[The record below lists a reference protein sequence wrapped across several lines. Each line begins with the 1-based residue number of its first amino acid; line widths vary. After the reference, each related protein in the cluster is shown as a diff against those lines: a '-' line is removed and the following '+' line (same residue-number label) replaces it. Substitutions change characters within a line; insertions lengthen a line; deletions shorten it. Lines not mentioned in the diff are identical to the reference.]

1 MSAGSSQDTLQAP
14 APKRPRL
21 REPCEKKPLVSPKM
35 RPRQLPPPPLAP
47 LSPPA
52 PLDQSLT
59 AAGLEQP
66 EPPIGLGGGQP
77 DLDEPS
83 PSDDVDY
90 GGDDEEPVS
99 VQEKEPERTREPES
113 VSSTGFIRQQGTGE
127 ITLLGSW
134 ATARAC
140 AWLTSHRR
148 RVLQENGLQE
158 TAQLGDLLLSAQ
170 KNIHDEFKTLLRW
183 NNHYEGGKG
192 QGRWALIGLPWQPA
206 NDMMKNLP
214 TVDDKGSGPNR
225 AKIDGFIKST
235 LTRQFGQHAF
245 AYTVL
250 QCGIGRR
257 LGDP

>member
-1 MSAGSSQDTLQAP
+1 M
-14 APKRPRL
+14 
-21 REPCEKKPLVSPKM
+21 
-35 RPRQLPPPPLAP
+35 
-47 LSPPA
+47 
-52 PLDQSLT
+52 
-59 AAGLEQP
+59 
-66 EPPIGLGGGQP
+66 
-77 DLDEPS
+77 
-83 PSDDVDY
+83 
-90 GGDDEEPVS
+90 S

-113 VSSTGFIRQQGTGE
+113 VSSTGFIRQQDTGE

-140 AWLTSHRR
+140 AWLTGHRR

-192 QGRWALIGLPWQPA
+192 QGRWALIGLPWQPS

-214 TVDDKGSGPNR
+214 TVDDKGYGPNR

>member
-1 MSAGSSQDTLQAP
+1 M
-14 APKRPRL
+14 
-21 REPCEKKPLVSPKM
+21 
-35 RPRQLPPPPLAP
+35 
-47 LSPPA
+47 
-52 PLDQSLT
+52 
-59 AAGLEQP
+59 
-66 EPPIGLGGGQP
+66 
-77 DLDEPS
+77 
-83 PSDDVDY
+83 
-90 GGDDEEPVS
+90 S

-113 VSSTGFIRQQGTGE
+113 VSSTGFIRQQDTGE

-140 AWLTSHRR
+140 AWLTGHRC
-148 RVLQENGLQE
+148 RVLRENGLQD
-158 TAQLGDLLLSAQ
+158 TAQSGDLLLSAQ

-183 NNHYEGGKG
+183 HYEDGKG
-192 QGRWALIGLPWQPA
+192 QGRWALIGLPWQPS

-214 TVDDKGSGPNR
+214 TVDDKGYGPNR

-235 LTRQFGQHAF
+235 LTRQFGQHTF